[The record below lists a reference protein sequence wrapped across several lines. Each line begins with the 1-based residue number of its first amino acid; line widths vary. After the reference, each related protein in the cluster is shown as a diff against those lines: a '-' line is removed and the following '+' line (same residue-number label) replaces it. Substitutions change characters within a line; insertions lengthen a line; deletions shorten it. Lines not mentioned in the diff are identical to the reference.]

1 MSTSGPVNSIAPFL
15 QTSIYFPEEF
25 NEFRVVLLGIY
36 RNIANAVNVREISVF
51 DLTEFLTGEQ
61 WFTAGNPQAKRQTY
75 RKVFS
80 IGAVA
85 AGATVTTAHSIT
97 GITSFT
103 KIMGTAVTDAVDYR
117 PMPFASATAVNQQI
131 ELRVDAT
138 NITIVNG
145 AAAPNITSCLV
156 VLEFLKN

>member
-1 MSTSGPVNSIAPFL
+1 MSSSGPVNSIAPFL

-25 NEFRVVLLGIY
+25 SEFRVVLLGIY
-36 RNIANAVNVREISVF
+36 RNIANAVNAREISVF

-61 WFTAGNPQAKRQTY
+61 WFTVGNPQVKRQTY
-75 RKVFS
+75 RKAFS
-80 IGAVA
+80 IGAVS
-85 AGATVTTAHSIT
+85 AGATVTTAHGLT

-103 KIMGTAVTDAVDYR
+103 KIMGTAVTDVVDYR

-145 AAAPNITSCLV
+145 ASAPNITNAIV
-156 VLEFLKN
+156 VLEYLKN